1 MHSLMRWIN
10 IINVRHNSLF
20 FLRLPFQILG
30 AFADPSGVPMQGM
43 KIKNVVPGKTR
54 SFFRPVFVFCF
65 FVFGTFDRLHVPRHS
80 ALRIRDSR
88 YFSCVILLVAF
99 CGVCVCGLKPFS
111 KAGWD
116 LFPSSVIMLKTR
128 GTITA
133 LLRCWRGDAHVS
145 DTQSARAT
153 LLYCSQGTLNKSDCS
168 E

>member
-1 MHSLMRWIN
+1 MEQVTIN
-10 IINVRHNSLF
+10 LQSICLACNALSNALNKHHKCLLHIHW

-54 SFFRPVFVFCF
+54 SFFRPVFVCF
-65 FVFGTFDRLHVPRHS
+65 FVFGTFDRLHVPRHF
-80 ALRIRDSR
+80 ALRIRDSH

-99 CGVCVCGLKPFS
+99 CGVCGLKPFS

-116 LFPSSVIMLKTR
+116 LFPSSVITLKTR

-133 LLRCWRGDAHVS
+133 LLRCWQGDTRV
-145 DTQSARAT
+145 
-153 LLYCSQGTLNKSDCS
+153 
-168 E
+168 

>member
-1 MHSLMRWIN
+1 MSAAQLT
-10 IINVRHNSLF
+10 V

-54 SFFRPVFVFCF
+54 SFFRPVFVFFCF
-65 FVFGTFDRLHVPRHS
+65 FWDIRSLTRPSTFRFTHSRLALFLLCHPFG
-80 ALRIRDSR
+80 
-88 YFSCVILLVAF
+88 CLLW
-99 CGVCVCGLKPFS
+99 CVCVCGLKPFS

-116 LFPSSVIMLKTR
+116 LFPSSVITLKTR

-133 LLRCWRGDAHVS
+133 LLRCWQGDVS

-153 LLYCSQGTLNKSDCS
+153 LLYCSQGTLNKNDCS

>member
-1 MHSLMRWIN
+1 MEQVTIN
-10 IINVRHNSLF
+10 LRSICLACNALSNALNKHHKCLRHNSLF

-54 SFFRPVFVFCF
+54 SFFRPVFVCFFCF
-65 FVFGTFDRLHVPRHS
+65 WDIRSLTRPSTFRFTHSRL
-80 ALRIRDSR
+80 AL
-88 YFSCVILLVAF
+88 FSCVILLVAF

-116 LFPSSVIMLKTR
+116 LFPSSVITLKTR

-133 LLRCWRGDAHVS
+133 LLRCWRGDTRV
-145 DTQSARAT
+145 
-153 LLYCSQGTLNKSDCS
+153 
-168 E
+168 